1 MRVLIINQYFPPEVE
16 PSASKMHE
24 VAREWVRDGF
34 EVVVIAGIPSYPSG
48 IVDARYRRALWRVE
62 RIDGIQVIRT
72 YAAPSRPGAVVRRIL
87 SHLSFMIS
95 ATVAGLFV
103 KGCDVVLASSPP
115 LEVALTGLLV
125 ARLKRRPFV
134 FEVRDLWPDDAISLG
149 LIHNRV
155 IIGLTRLAERFCY
168 RKADRVVVVSP
179 GFVDYVA
186 SSGVEKKKIEVIVNG
201 TDTALFRPRG
211 TKDPLLRAL
220 FPEGS
225 IIVLYAGTFGLQHNL
240 ITVMRTAALLKGESG
255 LSFLLIGDGC
265 DRVELQKAKVGW
277 DLENVV
283 LLPVQTRRRIA
294 SLISSADIC
303 LVHTAR
309 YDINLRNLP
318 AKVFDYMACARP
330 IVIAGRG
337 EARALV
343 EGAGAGTPAEPDD
356 PESLR
361 RALLSLADDPGLR
374 ARLGENGRRF
384 AIAHCSRQVVATH
397 YGGLLAETVAGW
409 NGEGSIARGRLN

>member
-1 MRVLIINQYFPPEVE
+1 VHVLIINRYFPPEVE

-24 VAREWVRDGF
+24 IAREWVRSGL
-34 EVVVIAGIPSYPSG
+34 EVTVIAGIPSYPSG
-48 IVDARYRRALWRVE
+48 VVDRRYRRCLWRVE
-62 RIDGIQVIRT
+62 RTDGIQVVRT
-72 YAAPSRPGAVVRRIL
+72 YAAPSRPGEILRRIL

-95 ATVAGLFV
+95 GTVAALFM
-103 KGCDVVLASSPP
+103 KRCDVVLASSPP

-125 ARLKRRPFV
+125 ARLKRRPFI

-149 LIHNRV
+149 LIQNRL
-155 IIGLTRLAERFCY
+155 IIGFTRLAERFCY

-179 GFVDYVA
+179 GFVDHVA
-186 SSGVEKKKIEVIVNG
+186 STGVEKKRIEVIVNG
-201 TDTALFRPRG
+201 TDTVLFRPRG
-211 TKDPLLRAL
+211 TKDPLLRDL
-220 FPEGS
+220 FAEGS
-225 IIVLYAGTFGLQHNL
+225 TIVLYAGTFGLQHNL
-240 ITVMRTAALLKGESG
+240 ITVMRTAALLKGENG
-255 LSFLLIGDGC
+255 LSFVLIGDGC
-265 DRVELQKAKVGW
+265 DRAELQKAKAGW

-283 LLPVQTRRRIA
+283 LLPVQPRRKIA
-294 SLISSADIC
+294 SLIASADIC

-343 EGAGAGTPAEPDD
+343 EGACAGTSAEPDD

-361 RALLSLADDPGLR
+361 GALLSLAGDPGLR
-374 ARLGENGRRF
+374 ALLGENGRRF

-397 YGGLLAETVAGW
+397 YVGLLAETVAGW
-409 NGEGSIARGRLN
+409 NGAGTAGRGRLN